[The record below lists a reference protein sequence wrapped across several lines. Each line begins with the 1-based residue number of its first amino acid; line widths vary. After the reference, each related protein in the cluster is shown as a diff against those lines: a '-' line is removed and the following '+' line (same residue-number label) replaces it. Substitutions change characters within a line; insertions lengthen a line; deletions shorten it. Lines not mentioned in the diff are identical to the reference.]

1 VGVKEKAEDKP
12 PNFALLNMR
21 MPKEETVARL

>member
-1 VGVKEKAEDKP
+1 MGVKEKAEENP

-21 MPKEETVARL
+21 LPKVEAVARS